1 MSFKTLSHI
10 FSPFKNIASSPLVVA
25 MLLYAF
31 YCDTALGKIGE
42 TQDAMIQRFGE
53 PKIKNK
59 LRYYY
64 KINDCRV
71 EALFT
76 DDGTCYM
83 ETFYLSGAKLYRLDD
98 KEKLKK

>member
-42 TQDAMIQRFGE
+42 TQDAMIQRCAAENCQAYNQLTVIFWGVRW
-53 PKIKNK
+53 
-59 LRYYY
+59 L
-64 KINDCRV
+64 
-71 EALFT
+71 L
-76 DDGTCYM
+76 
-83 ETFYLSGAKLYRLDD
+83 
-98 KEKLKK
+98 